1 MYYEDF
7 HELFYMAYIQATTE
21 EGQKQKQ
28 ANELEDQLEELVDSP
43 HYGPMD
49 MGLAI
54 KEAVE
59 KKNQQQKQ
67 SVRRSRR

>member
-7 HELFYMAYIQATTE
+7 HEMFYMAYLQATTE

-28 ANELEDQLEELVDSP
+28 ANEFEDQLEELAGSQ

-49 MGLAI
+49 MGIAI
-54 KEAVE
+54 KDAVE
-59 KKNQQQKQ
+59 RKNRQQKQ
-67 SVRRSRR
+67 RR